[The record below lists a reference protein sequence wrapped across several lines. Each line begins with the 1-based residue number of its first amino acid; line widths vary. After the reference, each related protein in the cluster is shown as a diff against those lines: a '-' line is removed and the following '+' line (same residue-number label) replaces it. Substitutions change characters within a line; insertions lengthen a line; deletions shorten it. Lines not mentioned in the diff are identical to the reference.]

1 VKTHFSLTRVLRYC
15 TEMKRSRRVFKR
27 EKAATAKLF
36 VCYFQMRERL
46 DILSDEL
53 ERFHRRIK
61 RLARNLDT
69 PGN

>member
-1 VKTHFSLTRVLRYC
+1 
-15 TEMKRSRRVFKR
+15 MKRAKRVFKR

-46 DILSDEL
+46 DILSEEL

>member
-1 VKTHFSLTRVLRYC
+1 MKTQFSLAGLLRYC

-36 VCYFQMRERL
+36 VSYLQMRDRIE
-46 DILSDEL
+46 ILNDEL
-53 ERFHRRIK
+53 ERFHQRIK
-61 RLARNLDT
+61 RLARYLDT